1 LGIGAL
7 PMKSNL
13 LLFACPEMH
22 ISSGHRPILWAFGG
36 KFKRELWIR
45 QYGNETIPLRL
56 LQRPQQNVLFA
67 RQ

>member
-1 LGIGAL
+1 MG
-7 PMKSNL
+7 
-13 LLFACPEMH
+13 F
-22 ISSGHRPILWAFGG
+22 WG